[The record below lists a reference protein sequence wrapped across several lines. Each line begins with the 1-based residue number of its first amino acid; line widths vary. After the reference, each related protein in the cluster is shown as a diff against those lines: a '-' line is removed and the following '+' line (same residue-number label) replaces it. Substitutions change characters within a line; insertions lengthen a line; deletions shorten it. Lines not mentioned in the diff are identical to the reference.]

1 MFNDEYPPNPT
12 NMPEDIFRAGV
23 DVLTTLLRVE
33 DDGKELKHIEAVLN
47 DRGVDAALYL
57 LYHGFCI
64 KSTIYGPATDEIS
77 EQREFRTLLQTAA
90 SIGAYISNKKSLD
103 IVNIEQLDKLW
114 EVPFIDN
121 EGEDNVQSI

>member
-33 DDGKELKHIEAVLN
+33 DDGKELKHIESVLN

-64 KSTIYGPATDEIS
+64 KRTIYGPAPDEIS

-90 SIGAYISNKKSLD
+90 SIGAFISSRKSLD
-103 IVNIEQLDKLW
+103 TSELEKLDKLW
-114 EVPFIDN
+114 DVPFIDN
-121 EGEDNVQSI
+121 KGEEDV

>member
-1 MFNDEYPPNPT
+1 MVMTSEMFVKTE
-12 NMPEDIFRAGV
+12 V
-23 DVLTTLLRVE
+23 SK
-33 DDGKELKHIEAVLN
+33 KELKHIEAVLN

-64 KSTIYGPATDEIS
+64 KRTIYGPATDEIS

>member
-1 MFNDEYPPNPT
+1 MFNEEYPPNPT
-12 NMPEDIFRAGV
+12 NMPEEVFRAGV

-33 DDGKELKHIEAVLN
+33 DGSTDLQHVESVLN

-64 KSTIYGPATDEIS
+64 KRTLFGPVEDEVS

-90 SIGAYISNKKSLD
+90 SIGAYVSKRKATDSM
-103 IVNIEQLDKLW
+103 NIEKLDRLW
-114 EVPFIDN
+114 DIPFLED
-121 EGEDNVQSI
+121 EGENDVQGI